1 MKLFL
6 CGGGSGKQIE
16 KALNEF
22 SLIIDK
28 SKPILY
34 VPLAMAKEKYDSC
47 YLWFQEE
54 IKKINIDKFEMV
66 TSALEL
72 SEKNFHDYSALFIGG
87 GNTYKL
93 LAEIKQYGNY
103 EKIVNYLNNDGLIFG
118 SSAGAIIFGKDINSC
133 LLDDENNINLKDT
146 VGFNLL
152 NDYSILCHLTKNNL
166 EKNCS
171 YLKEYS
177 QTTKVI
183 YLPEEDVIELDNAG
197 TKILGTK
204 NYVVF
209 SAGEYR
215 WQDCDSFKIS

>member
-34 VPLAMAKEKYDSC
+34 VPLAMSKEKYDSC

-54 IKKINIDKFEMV
+54 IKNINIDKFEMV
-66 TSALEL
+66 KSAFEL

-146 VGFNLL
+146 AGFNLL

-166 EKNCS
+166 EKNYP

-197 TKILGTK
+197 TKILGNK

-209 SAGEYR
+209 IAGEYS
-215 WQDCDSFKIS
+215 WYDCASFKIS